1 MNEEWVSQIKRGTLE
16 YAILLLIRS
25 EDRYG
30 YDLIQSMEQYPMLKT
45 QESTVYPLLR
55 RLLKS
60 GYLDSYWKNT
70 EDGVPPRKYYRM
82 TDLGREYLDG
92 LDKNWR
98 QLVDDIDGLRGKKKH
113 G

>member
-30 YDLIQSMEQYPMLKT
+30 YDLIQSMEQYPMLRT

-70 EDGVPPRKYYRM
+70 EDGVPPRKYYKM
-82 TDLGREYLDG
+82 TDQGRKYLEG
-92 LDKNWR
+92 LDHNW
-98 QLVDDIDGLRGKKKH
+98 QHLIDDIDGLRGKNH

>member
-30 YDLIQSMEQYPMLKT
+30 YDLIQSMEKFSMLKT

-70 EDGVPPRKYYRM
+70 EDGVPPRKYYKM
-82 TDLGREYLDG
+82 TDQGRRYLEG
-92 LDKNWR
+92 LDQSW
-98 QLVDDIDGLRGKKKH
+98 QHLTDDIDRLRGKNH

>member
-30 YDLIQSMEQYPMLKT
+30 YDLIQSMEQYPMLRT

-70 EDGVPPRKYYRM
+70 EDGVPPRKYYKM
-82 TDLGREYLDG
+82 TDQGRKYLEG
-92 LDKNWR
+92 LDQNW
-98 QLVDDIDGLRGKKKH
+98 QHLTDDIDRLRGKNH

>member
-1 MNEEWVSQIKRGTLE
+1 MNEEWISQIKRGTLE
-16 YAILLLIRS
+16 YAVLLLIRT

-30 YDLIQSMEQYPMLKT
+30 YDLIQSMEQYQMLKT

-70 EDGVPPRKYYRM
+70 EDGVPPRKYYKL
-82 TDLGREYLDG
+82 TKIGEQYLET
-92 LDKNWR
+92 LDRDWQR
-98 QLVDDIDGLRGKKKH
+98 LVDDMEGLRG
-113 G
+113 